1 MFHVL
6 LPAVL
11 ALFPMLAGAT
21 PPRADD
27 ARAEVPETRYR
38 APAAYRPPERPATTP
53 ERHWA
58 EANRSV
64 LGYNP
69 MMLTMPESPPAQAPG
84 KQQAAPAP
92 DHGAHAGHAK
102 EGHH

>member
-1 MFHVL
+1 MFHLL
-6 LPAVL
+6 LPAAL
-11 ALFPMLAGAT
+11 ALLPMLAGAT

-27 ARAEVPETRYR
+27 AAAEVPETRYR
-38 APAAYRPPERPATTP
+38 AAPAYRAPERPATTP

-69 MMLTMPESPPAQAPG
+69 MMLTMPERP
-84 KQQAAPAP
+84 AAPAP
-92 DHGAHAGHAK
+92 GKRQDAPAPAHDPHAGHAR